1 LFKGIKQHLYTV
13 LRIGIFAGIVL
24 LIPSSVLAA
33 PQGGTVVSGD
43 ISINKS
49 GTYTEIKQNTQKGIV
64 DWQSFNIAKNEHTHF
79 QQPNSSSMTLNRVV
93 GSDPSHILGRLTATG
108 QIMLINR
115 AGILFGKNAQ
125 VDVAGMIATT
135 ADISNRD
142 FNSDIFHFVQP
153 DGFDT
158 SSVINRGTITAAD
171 SGLVAL
177 LAPGVENSGLIR
189 ANLGNVVLAS
199 GKEFTVDLAGDNLI
213 RFAVNSGVTENA
225 LDENGNPLDS
235 VIKNSGRIVA
245 NGGRVILTARAA
257 RGIVD
262 NVINMSGTIEANT
275 LKQRSGEI
283 ILDGGNDGI
292 VHVAGR
298 MLARGNAV
306 GESGGSIRVL
316 GGQVGLFD
324 EALLDTSGNAGG
336 GEVLV
341 GGDYQGKNAAV
352 RNAKTTFVGSNVKIK
367 ANAEVQGDGGKVVV
381 WADDST
387 EFKGSIEAKGG
398 PQGGNG
404 GLAEVSGK
412 QNLTFQGRVD
422 LSAPLGVAGSLLLDP
437 ENLTIISARGTNLLH
452 VDDLIAALENADV
465 TIQTSAEGSEA
476 GNVTFADS
484 VIWGSDNS
492 LVLRAHNDINIDSGA
507 IIKNTG
513 AGNLQLIAAASPGS
527 TGMVKFLNNG
537 TIDFSGSSGDVSLI
551 TTPINPTTG
560 QVDFTYKRSYDG
572 LVSMGSGAFSN
583 DTAINSSAA
592 LHNIRNNLAGG
603 YALTTNIDVTDIA
616 NFTPVGT
623 ASTPFT
629 GTFNGAGYTI
639 SNLTIDKSSTNNV
652 GLFGY
657 TGSGSAIENV
667 TLSNLNVT
675 GSAYTGGVVGFN
687 NATMDNV
694 TASGNVTCTGNYCG
708 GLAGT
713 NTATATD
720 VTFSGTVDGGNY
732 NYIGGLYGETSG
744 AGSIT
749 RGSVTGAT
757 STVSGLSYVG
767 GLVGSIK
774 TTGGVDITVDDSY
787 SFASVTG
794 QNNYI
799 GGLAGIL
806 DGNALVASANI
817 ENSYSIGNVIS
828 TGSTGQGIGGFVGL
842 IAAAAGSITN
852 SYSTGSVDLTGSSTL
867 GIEDVGGFVGG
878 VGIGSIGQT
887 PNTISNSY
895 STGGVNAGDA
905 VSVGGFIGLLL
916 NYNTVTNAYSTGF
929 VSGGSNVGGFIGKRN
944 TSGIT
949 VTSSFWDTTTSGT
962 VTGVGSGSAT
972 GITGKTTTQMQT
984 QGTFAGWDF
993 TNDWGIVAAT
1003 SYPYLQ
1009 WRFTTAPMVITS
1021 TSNLGANKKVNVIK
1035 DADIVATTSTG
1046 NNGYYNLLVDSP
1058 TEDTAYLVYT
1068 KGDSIYRNLL
1078 LAVESGHTSATLD
1091 YFNTNNLLLMNNSG
1105 AASGFLTN
1113 TVLSDTIGSLGATD
1127 DYILYSASGND
1138 ITYKAGRSLQSIQA
1152 FTLNG
1157 NITAAGSGNID
1168 FDAAVTL
1175 GADVTINT
1183 SAGNGNVNFDDT
1195 INGGQA
1201 LTLNSGSGM
1210 VTLSDNVGAT
1220 TALSGL
1226 SITQAGAMS
1235 YDTPEFHVT
1244 GTTTLAAGA
1253 AKNITLANAANEF
1266 GTVAITSGKDVTLR
1280 DVGPLALGAS
1290 TVSGALNVTTGGDL
1304 TQSGALAVTDTATLA
1319 AGAGNDIT
1327 LSNAANN
1334 FSTVAITSGSDV
1346 TLVDSGALALGAST
1360 VSGAL
1365 NVTTG
1370 DALTQSGA
1378 LAVTDTATLAAGA
1391 DNDITLSN
1399 AANNFSTV
1407 VITSGNNVTLRDVGP
1422 LALGASTVSGALNVT
1437 TGGDLTQ
1444 SGALAVTDTATL
1456 AAGAGNDITLSNAA
1470 NNFSTVA
1477 ITSGSDVTLVDSG
1490 ALALGA
1496 STVSG
1501 ALNVTTGGALTQ
1513 SGAVAVTNTATIVVG
1528 AANDITL
1535 SNAANDFSTVVIT
1548 SGNDVTLRDVGALAL
1563 GTSTVSGALNV
1574 TTGGALTQSGALAV
1588 TDTTTLAAG
1597 ATNDIT
1603 LNNAANEFST
1613 VAITS
1618 GQGVTLRDVGALIL
1632 GTSTV
1637 SGALNVTTGGALTQS
1652 GAVAVTGGTTTL
1664 VAGSNDITLN
1674 NSSNDFSTVSL
1685 TSGGD
1690 ITLVD
1695 TNALT
1700 LQTPATYG
1708 SLNVTASSGITLP
1721 NDVTTTGSQTY
1732 NSAVTL
1738 GGAGTRTLTT
1748 SSNGDVEVGGALT
1761 GGSHNLT
1768 ISTGSGN
1775 ITLAALSGVGALA
1788 LNSTSTTTLGGA
1800 VTSTTSLTTNTGGT
1814 TVVNADVTTTGAQI
1828 YNDAITLGGAGDR
1841 TFTATGG
1848 SITFASTIGGTAGST
1863 VPGLVLSADGDIS
1876 LGGDLGTL
1884 SLPLN
1889 SVSIDESGVLNLGV
1903 NVYTSEEQTYSDQ
1916 VLLTDDVTLASGS
1929 TVTFSHA
1936 STLNSN
1942 TGNESLTI
1950 DEISGA
1956 GGDAVFSGDV
1966 GTGTALEALSVA
1978 GTSELAGNV
1987 KTTGNQTYTGAATI
2001 LPDGTTTLTST
2012 GGTVAFGSILDGT
2025 GATTD
2030 LEIVG
2035 NASFGGNVGDITA
2048 LTSLDISGNT
2058 TYQGNDFSIT
2068 TTGDQTYGD
2077 NVADALTVDQG
2088 AAVTLNATSAG
2099 NITFSGKIYGATGG
2113 GGDLTINT
2121 SGEVTLN
2128 GEVGGD
2134 SKPLGSLAI
2143 NGDNTLN
2150 IGYDITT
2157 TGNQTYNDI
2166 ITFTSASAQALTS
2179 SSGTITFND
2188 PATKAVGALTISGN
2202 AALNGNNITATT
2214 GLLTFSDGAVTL
2226 GGDLTLT
2233 GAGITLGSTF
2243 NGANT
2248 LTLAPGANALTITGD
2263 MGNTTK
2269 LTNVN
2274 FGNNYTQLN
2283 LGGMITA
2290 DTITQDLINKNI
2302 VLVGNGGF
2310 NTSSTN
2316 TGFTFGNT
2324 VSGSYTLTLAAGT
2337 GDITFNSNSTMG
2349 TAGSRLGGITISGVG
2364 AMSNET
2370 TLYVQNYSQGGSGGT
2385 ADFSAGSGSANR
2397 LDASADAS
2405 VTAPNVIGDVKI
2417 GGRMYLG
2424 GALANITGTVSGS
2437 AGTYGASNI
2446 QLLNR
2451 ITERTHFFNGIDLFA
2466 FYTRHAYVI
2475 PLYLIE
2481 DRPPF
2486 FDNLPE
2492 QATKHTCM
2500 GVHAFDPE
2508 CLGIR
2513 IFDSKDEPTAEQ
2525 LEPSWALAS
2534 NR

>member
-1 LFKGIKQHLYTV
+1 MFKGIKQHLYTV

-1370 DALTQSGA
+1370 
-1378 LAVTDTATLAAGA
+1378 
-1391 DNDITLSN
+1391 
-1399 AANNFSTV
+1399 
-1407 VITSGNNVTLRDVGP
+1407 
-1422 LALGASTVSGALNVT
+1422 
-1437 TGGDLTQ
+1437 
-1444 SGALAVTDTATL
+1444 
-1456 AAGAGNDITLSNAA
+1456 
-1470 NNFSTVA
+1470 
-1477 ITSGSDVTLVDSG
+1477 
-1490 ALALGA
+1490 
-1496 STVSG
+1496 
-1501 ALNVTTGGALTQ
+1501 GALTQ